1 MPKTHGLFLW
11 LINMCMKIAEATNS
25 LKTYIATVRV
35 AGSTLKTT
43 IQADNSYSA
52 RLLLLRHYGQGNV
65 ASVTA
70 ATVELAETGAG
81 QVMDAGEQ
89 QVKALAD
96 QARRIAQQKRQL
108 QARQGLAKAQERM
121 RQASKVQKAY

>member
-1 MPKTHGLFLW
+1 MLKTHGLFHW
-11 LINMCMKIAEATNS
+11 LINTCMKISEVTNS

-35 AGSTLKTT
+35 NGAAHKTT
-43 IQADNSYSA
+43 IQAQSSNAA
-52 RLLLLRHYGQGNV
+52 RLLLLRLYGQGNV

-70 ATVELAETGAG
+70 AGAELAEAGAG
-81 QVMDAGEQ
+81 QAMDAGEQ

-108 QARQGLAKAQERM
+108 QARQGMARAQERM
-121 RQASKVQKAY
+121 RQASKQTT

>member
-1 MPKTHGLFLW
+1 MPEIHGLFLW
-11 LINMCMKIAEATNS
+11 LINTFMKIAEVTNA

-35 AGSTLKTT
+35 NGSTLKTT
-43 IQADNSYSA
+43 IQADNSNSA
-52 RLLLLRHYGQGNV
+52 RLLLLRLYGQGNV
-65 ASVTA
+65 ASV
-70 ATVELAETGAG
+70 VVEGDELAEAGTGT

-108 QARQGLAKAQERM
+108 QARQGMARAQERM
-121 RQASKVQKAY
+121 RQASKQTT

>member
-1 MPKTHGLFLW
+1 MPETHGLFLW
-11 LINMCMKIAEATNS
+11 LINTFMKIAEVTNT

-35 AGSTLKTT
+35 NGAALKTT
-43 IQADNSYSA
+43 IQADSSNAA
-52 RLLLLRHYGQGNV
+52 RLLLLRLYGQGNV

-70 ATVELAETGAG
+70 AGAELAEAGAG

-96 QARRIAQQKRQL
+96 QARRIAQQTRQL
-108 QARQGLAKAQERM
+108 QARQGMAKAQERM
-121 RQASKVQKAY
+121 RQASKQTT

>member
-1 MPKTHGLFLW
+1 MFETHGLFLW
-11 LINMCMKIAEATNS
+11 LINTCMKVAEVTNS

-35 AGSTLKTT
+35 NGAAHKTT
-43 IQADNSYSA
+43 IQAQSSNAA
-52 RLLLLRHYGQGNV
+52 RLLLLRLYGQGNV

-70 ATVELAETGAG
+70 ESAELAETGAG

-96 QARRIAQQKRQL
+96 QARRLAQQKRQL
-108 QARQGLAKAQERM
+108 QARQGMARAQERM
-121 RQASKVQKAY
+121 RQASKQTT

>member
-1 MPKTHGLFLW
+1 MLKTHGLFLW
-11 LINMCMKIAEATNS
+11 LINTLMKIAEVTNS

-35 AGSTLKTT
+35 NGAAHKTT
-43 IQADNSYSA
+43 IQAQSSNAA
-52 RLLLLRHYGQGNV
+52 RMLLLRLYGQGNV

-70 ATVELAETGAG
+70 AGSELAEAGAG
-81 QVMDAGEQ
+81 QAMDAGEQ

-108 QARQGLAKAQERM
+108 QAQQGMAKAQERM
-121 RQASKVQKAY
+121 RQASKQIN

>member
-1 MPKTHGLFLW
+1 MPETHGLFLW
-11 LINMCMKIAEATNS
+11 LINTCMKIAEVTNS

-35 AGSTLKTT
+35 NDAAIKTS
-43 IQADNSYSA
+43 IQADSSNAA
-52 RLLLLRHYGQGNV
+52 RMLLLRLYGQGNV

-70 ATVELAETGAG
+70 AGSELAETGTG
-81 QVMDAGEQ
+81 TQVMNAGEQ

-108 QARQGLAKAQERM
+108 QARQGMARAQERM
-121 RQASKVQKAY
+121 RQAAKI

>member
-1 MPKTHGLFLW
+1 MPETHGLFLW
-11 LINMCMKIAEATNS
+11 LINTCMKIAEVTNT

-35 AGSTLKTT
+35 NGAAHKTT
-43 IQADNSYSA
+43 IQADSSNAA
-52 RLLLLRHYGQGNV
+52 RLLLLRLYGQGNV
-65 ASVTA
+65 ASVVVEGA
-70 ATVELAETGAG
+70 ELAEAGAG

-108 QARQGLAKAQERM
+108 QARQGMAKAQERM
-121 RQASKVQKAY
+121 RQASKQTT

>member
-1 MPKTHGLFLW
+1 MPETHGLFLW
-11 LINMCMKIAEATNS
+11 LINTCMKIAEVTNT
-25 LKTYIATVRV
+25 LKTYIASVRV
-35 AGSTLKTT
+35 NGAALKTT
-43 IQADNSYSA
+43 IQADSSNAA
-52 RLLLLRHYGQGNV
+52 RLLLLRLYGQGNV

-70 ATVELAETGAG
+70 AGAELAEAGAG

-108 QARQGLAKAQERM
+108 QARQGMARAQERM
-121 RQASKVQKAY
+121 RQASKQN

>member
-1 MPKTHGLFLW
+1 MLKTHGLFLW
-11 LINMCMKIAEATNS
+11 LINTLMKIAEVTNS

-35 AGSTLKTT
+35 NGAAHKTT
-43 IQADNSYSA
+43 IQAQSSNAA
-52 RLLLLRHYGQGNV
+52 RLLLLRLYGQGNV

-70 ATVELAETGAG
+70 AGAELAEAGAG
-81 QVMDAGEQ
+81 QAMDAGEQ

-108 QARQGLAKAQERM
+108 QARQGMARAQERM
-121 RQASKVQKAY
+121 RQASRQ

>member
-1 MPKTHGLFLW
+1 MPETHGLFLW
-11 LINMCMKIAEATNS
+11 LINTCMKIAEVTNT

-35 AGSTLKTT
+35 NGAAHKTS
-43 IQADNSYSA
+43 IKADSSNAA
-52 RLLLLRHYGQGNV
+52 RMLLLRLYGQGNV

-70 ATVELAETGAG
+70 AGAELAETGAG

-108 QARQGLAKAQERM
+108 QARQGMAKAQERM
-121 RQASKVQKAY
+121 RQASKQTN

>member
-11 LINMCMKIAEATNS
+11 LINTCMKIAEVTNS

-35 AGSTLKTT
+35 NDAAIKTS
-43 IQADNSYSA
+43 IQADSSNAA
-52 RLLLLRHYGQGNV
+52 RMLLLRLYGQGNV

-70 ATVELAETGAG
+70 AGSELAETGTG
-81 QVMDAGEQ
+81 TQVMDAGEQ

-108 QARQGLAKAQERM
+108 QARQGMAKAQERM
-121 RQASKVQKAY
+121 RQASKQTT

>member
-1 MPKTHGLFLW
+1 MPETHGLFLW
-11 LINMCMKIAEATNS
+11 LINTCMKIAEVTNS

-35 AGSTLKTT
+35 NGAAHKTT
-43 IQADNSYSA
+43 IQAQSSNAA
-52 RLLLLRHYGQGNV
+52 RLLLLRLYGHGNV

-70 ATVELAETGAG
+70 AGAELAEDGAG

-96 QARRIAQQKRQL
+96 QARRLAQQKRQL
-108 QARQGLAKAQERM
+108 QARQGMAKAQERM
-121 RQASKVQKAY
+121 RQASKQTT

>member
-1 MPKTHGLFLW
+1 MGFFLW
-11 LINMCMKIAEATNS
+11 LINTCMKISEVTNS

-35 AGSTLKTT
+35 NGAAHKTT
-43 IQADNSYSA
+43 IQAQSSNAA
-52 RLLLLRHYGQGNV
+52 RLLLLRLYGQGNV
-65 ASVTA
+65 ASVTVA
-70 ATVELAETGAG
+70 GAELAEDGAG

-108 QARQGLAKAQERM
+108 QARQGMAKAQERM
-121 RQASKVQKAY
+121 RQASKQTT

>member
-1 MPKTHGLFLW
+1 MSETHGLFLW
-11 LINMCMKIAEATNS
+11 LINTCMKIAEVTNS

-35 AGSTLKTT
+35 NGAAIKTS
-43 IQADNSYSA
+43 IQADSSNAA
-52 RLLLLRHYGQGNV
+52 RMLLLRLYGQGNV

-70 ATVELAETGAG
+70 AGSELAETGTG
-81 QVMDAGEQ
+81 TQVMDAGEQ

-108 QARQGLAKAQERM
+108 QARQGMARAQERM
-121 RQASKVQKAY
+121 RQASKQTT

>member
-1 MPKTHGLFLW
+1 MPETHGLFLW
-11 LINMCMKIAEATNS
+11 LINTCMKIAEVTNT

-35 AGSTLKTT
+35 NGAAIKTS
-43 IQADNSYSA
+43 IQADSSNAA
-52 RLLLLRHYGQGNV
+52 RMLLLRLYGQGNV

-70 ATVELAETGAG
+70 AGAELAEAGAG

-96 QARRIAQQKRQL
+96 QARRLAQQKRQL
-108 QARQGLAKAQERM
+108 QARQGMAKAQERM
-121 RQASKVQKAY
+121 RQASKQTT

>member
-1 MPKTHGLFLW
+1 MPETHGLFLW
-11 LINMCMKIAEATNS
+11 LINTYMKISEVTNS

-35 AGSTLKTT
+35 DGAALKTS
-43 IQADNSYSA
+43 IQAQNSNAA
-52 RLLLLRHYGQGNV
+52 RLLLLRLYGQGNV
-65 ASVTA
+65 AGVTA
-70 ATVELAETGAG
+70 AGAELAEAGTGT

-108 QARQGLAKAQERM
+108 QARQGMAKAQERM
-121 RQASKVQKAY
+121 RQVSKQTT